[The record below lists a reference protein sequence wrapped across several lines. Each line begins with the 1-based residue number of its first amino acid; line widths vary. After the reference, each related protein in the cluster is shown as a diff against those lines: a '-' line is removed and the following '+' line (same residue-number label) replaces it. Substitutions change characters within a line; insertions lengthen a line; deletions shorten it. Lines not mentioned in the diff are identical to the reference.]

1 MEGFNVEDTKVIK
14 KVVAISQAREIS
26 LKLRRWKTGQG
37 ETQRMVGQKMATELM
52 KKKYSEEEMFG
63 KRGYE
68 LIHSLK
74 FWTC

>member
-1 MEGFNVEDTKVIK
+1 
-14 KVVAISQAREIS
+14 
-26 LKLRRWKTGQG
+26 
-37 ETQRMVGQKMATELM
+37 MVGQKMATELM